1 MKVFLDTNVLISAFT
16 ARGLSAELFRYLLA
30 EHEILTGDVNVI
42 ELRRVL
48 RVSFGA
54 TADQIASVEAQL
66 RDQTIVP
73 KRASR
78 PAVRVRDAD
87 DEWVLASALASEAE
101 MLVTGDKDLLVVAK
115 HVAIPIVSP
124 REAWERLREGPRSTE

>member
-30 EHEILTGDVNVI
+30 EHEILTGEVNVI

-48 RVSFGA
+48 RHRFAA
-54 TADQIASVEAQL
+54 TAEQIAAVEAQL

-73 KRASR
+73 RPAAR
-78 PAVRVRDAD
+78 PAVRIRDVAD
-87 DEWVLASALASEAE
+87 AWVLASALASDAE
-101 MLVTGDKDLLVVAK
+101 MLVTGDTDLLVIARNVA
-115 HVAIPIVSP
+115 VPIVSP
-124 REAWERLREGPRSTE
+124 RDAWERLREGPGSTA

>member
-30 EHEILTGDVNVI
+30 EHEVLTGEVNLL

-48 RVSFGA
+48 RDRFGA
-54 TADQIASVEAQL
+54 APGQIAAVEAQL

-73 KRASR
+73 KPTAR
-78 PAVRVRDAD
+78 PAVPIRDSD
-87 DEWVLASALASEAE
+87 DVWVLASALACEADI
-101 MLVTGDKDLLVVAK
+101 LVTGDKDLLSVAK
-115 HVAIPIVSP
+115 SVSLPILTP
-124 REAWERLREGPRSTE
+124 REAWDRLRGHPGVTT

>member
-1 MKVFLDTNVLISAFT
+1 VKVFLDTNVLISAFT

>member
-48 RVSFGA
+48 RVRFGA
-54 TADQIASVEAQL
+54 TAGQIASVEAQL

-73 KRASR
+73 KPASR

-87 DEWVLASALASEAE
+87 DAWVLASALASEAE

>member
-73 KRASR
+73 KPASR